1 MSKVIALA
9 NQKGGVSKTTTTV
22 NLGIGLAQRGYKVLL
37 IDADPQSSLTLSL
50 GFGEPDE
57 IEIVL
62 PTLLRHIVNDE
73 EFDKTKGIL
82 KHEEGVDL
90 VPCNIELAAFE
101 EEMTSMLRREYIL
114 KDYIDMVRDDYDY
127 VIIDCMPYSFGKM
140 VINALSAADSVII
153 PVKAEYL
160 PTKGLELLMM
170 CIGRVK
176 RHLNASLGIEGIL
189 ISMVNERT
197 NSAKEIISKINEVYG
212 QAINIFDTRI
222 PVSVRASECPAA
234 GMSIYKYDPRGKVAE
249 AYRNFVEEV
258 LANE

>member
-1 MSKVIALA
+1 MGKVIAIA

-22 NLGIGLAQRGYKVLL
+22 NLGIGLAKKGFSVLL

-57 IEIVL
+57 IDIVL
-62 PTLLRHIVNDE
+62 PTLLRHIANDE
-73 EFDKTKGIL
+73 EFEKTKGIL
-82 KHEEGVDL
+82 HHQEGVDVL
-90 VPCNIELAAFE
+90 PCNIELAAFE

-114 KDYIDMVRDDYDY
+114 KDYIDRIKDDYDY
-127 VIIDCMPYSFGKM
+127 IIIDCMPHSFGKM

-160 PTKGLELLMM
+160 PTKGLELLMR

-176 RHLNASLGIEGIL
+176 RHLNPSLGIGGIL

-197 NSAKEIISKINEVYG
+197 NSAKNIISKINEVYG
-212 QAINIFDTRI
+212 QSIHVFETRI
-222 PVSVRASECPAA
+222 PISVRASECPAA
-234 GMSIYKYDPRGKVAE
+234 GVSIYKYDPKGKVAE
-249 AYRNFVEEV
+249 AYWNFVEEV
-258 LANE
+258 LDNE